1 LAAGAGKIPA
11 GAAAEEDIMWGI
23 MWLMALMLFPKF
35 FLVLLLGISF
45 LVLGP

>member
-1 LAAGAGKIPA
+1 LAAGAGKVPA
-11 GAAAEEDIMWGI
+11 GPATEENIMWGI
-23 MWLMALMLFPKF
+23 MWFMALMLFPKF